1 MNSKFDFQ
9 EDYVINEINNR
20 KSKLVLVQLPEGLKQ
35 EAIRLVKYFES
46 KTKSEIIISGETCW
60 GGCDLALDEAKN
72 LSADLLVH
80 YGHAPFMKKVDFPVI
95 YIEMKD
101 KTPIYSLLEK
111 SKKDVVKFK
120 SIGLVCSVQH
130 IYQLEQAKNFFE
142 NLGKKVIIPNKKGY
156 AYYD

>member
-130 IYQLEQAKNFFE
+130 IYQLE
-142 NLGKKVIIPNKKGY
+142 
-156 AYYD
+156 